1 MTTVATV
8 SPIPHRVSEIDEI
21 KIPEPMWSVK
31 SRVSWGALFAGGVV
45 AVAIY
50 FLMSLLGV
58 ALGVTFSDRFNAEQ
72 LGTAAAYYTFASLL
86 ISMFFGGWV
95 STRCTAG
102 EYRGEAAL
110 YGIVVWGICSSILV
124 PLTAL
129 GVGSGV
135 STVLASQGIAKLKT
149 EVIPPVVNAENLARE
164 KVDTAKKEVN
174 AAKKK
179 VEQAVNGNKSEDEGK
194 SDRKDDSTSTSG
206 DSGSRSSDNKSS
218 SDASSSDENDS
229 NQGRESTSTDDSSQS
244 STTLTS
250 DKRRDRDA
258 RQDKSDKAS
267 TDDEMANDKSK
278 THHQTR
284 EELIAASWW
293 AFGGT
298 FLSLMAAV
306 LGAVMGPTISVVRHK
321 IPAGASTTVVAR
333 PAQL

>member
-149 EVIPPVVNAENLARE
+149 EVIPPVVNAENMARE
-164 KVDTAKKEVN
+164 KVDTAKKEVT

-179 VEQAVNGNKSEDEGK
+179 IEQAVNGNKSEDEGK
-194 SDRKDDSTSTSG
+194 SDRKADSTSTSG
-206 DSGSRSSDNKSS
+206 DSGSSSSDNKSS
-218 SDASSSDENDS
+218 SSENES

-244 STTLTS
+244 STALTS

-306 LGAVMGPTISVVRHK
+306 LGAVVGPTISVVRHK

>member
-1 MTTVATV
+1 MATVATV
-8 SPIPHRVSEIDEI
+8 SPVSHRVSEIDEV

-102 EYRGEAAL
+102 EYRSEAAL
-110 YGIVVWGICSSILV
+110 YGVVVWGISSSILV

-135 STVLASQGIAKLKT
+135 STVLASQGIAKLKS
-149 EVIPPVVNAENLARE
+149 EVIPPIVNAGNLARE
-164 KVDTAKKEVN
+164 KVDTAKKEFTAV
-174 AAKKK
+174 KKK
-179 VEQAVNGNKSEDEGK
+179 VEQAVNGDKSDEEGK
-194 SDRKDDSTSTSG
+194 SGRKEDSNSTSDDSGAS
-206 DSGSRSSDNKSS
+206 SSDNKSS
-218 SDASSSDENDS
+218 SSESES
-229 NQGRESTSTDDSSQS
+229 NQNRESKSTDDSDQS
-244 STTLTS
+244 ATALESGNH
-250 DKRRDRDA
+250 RERDA
-258 RQDKSDKAS
+258 RKDKSDK
-267 TDDEMANDKSK
+267 TEKDETANDKANK
-278 THHQTR
+278 RHQTR

-306 LGAVMGPTISVVRHK
+306 LGAVVGPTISVVRHK